1 METKIKNRLNE
12 IAEIEGISILFG
24 CESGS
29 RGWGFPSTD
38 SDYDVRFFYIRKP
51 SDYSSV
57 FPLETELRYP
67 ITGELDISGWD
78 LIKVLALLY
87 KSNVSPFEWIQSPIV
102 YHETS
107 GFKEGFLPL
116 IEDYFSARRQAHH
129 YLGIV
134 RSKIGD
140 FCGGTIRLKTL
151 FYILRSLL
159 AAEWCITHRS
169 YAPMALADL
178 SGLMPEGIRTEVA
191 KLVQLKSEVDE
202 GFNFSC
208 PAIIK
213 DYLEERFNHL
223 EHEVHDLPMVKSYK
237 EGLEDYFKT
246 ILK

>member
-1 METKIKNRLNE
+1 M
-12 IAEIEGISILFG
+12 
-24 CESGS
+24 
-29 RGWGFPSTD
+29 
-38 SDYDVRFFYIRKP
+38 
-51 SDYSSV
+51 
-57 FPLETELRYP
+57 
-67 ITGELDISGWD
+67 
-78 LIKVLALLY
+78 
-87 KSNVSPFEWIQSPIV
+87 
-102 YHETS
+102 
-107 GFKEGFLPL
+107 

-140 FCGGTIRLKTL
+140 LCNGTIRLKTL

-159 AAEWCITHRS
+159 AAEWCTTHS
-169 YAPMALADL
+169 AYAPMALADL
-178 SGLMPEGIRTEVA
+178 SRLLPEGIRTEVA

-223 EHEVHDLPMVKSYK
+223 EYEVNDLPLVKTDK
-237 EGLEDYFKT
+237 EGLENYFKT